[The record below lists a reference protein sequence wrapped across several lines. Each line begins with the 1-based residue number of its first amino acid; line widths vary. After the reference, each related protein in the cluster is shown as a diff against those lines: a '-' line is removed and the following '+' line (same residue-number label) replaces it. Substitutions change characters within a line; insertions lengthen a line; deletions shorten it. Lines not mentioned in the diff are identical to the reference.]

1 MISEKKRL
9 KIDSKTSSQVDPVT
23 QAKLQA
29 LLETTGIGK
38 ISGESK
44 PLADP
49 EVSSSSSWPT
59 SNFLN
64 GMTTMGTQSLGLAR
78 PQKSKDTWNKLE
90 TCVKW

>member
-1 MISEKKRL
+1 MQSKDFHIHNNLSFIRDKYCRL
-9 KIDSKTSSQVDPVT
+9 KLGLHLIEANGALFFSYQVDPVT

-49 EVSSSSSWPT
+49 EVSLT
-59 SNFLN
+59 SYYPLGRAFYRYI
-64 GMTTMGTQSLGLAR
+64 SL
-78 PQKSKDTWNKLE
+78 Q
-90 TCVKW
+90 V

>member
-1 MISEKKRL
+1 MQSKDFLIHNTLPFIRDKYCRL
-9 KIDSKTSSQVDPVT
+9 KLGLPLIEANGALFFSSQVDPVT

-49 EVSSSSSWPT
+49 EVSQTHSYQLGRA
-59 SNFLN
+59 FYRYI
-64 GMTTMGTQSLGLAR
+64 SL
-78 PQKSKDTWNKLE
+78 Q
-90 TCVKW
+90 V